1 MLRYVLASVL
11 VLGSLAMSVGDTF
24 GQANHDANPKK
35 AKFNKKVNIGEQ
47 AADWKDLP
55 GTDGE
60 THSLAD
66 YEKADVL
73 VIAFTCNHCPVANAY
88 EQRFNKLIETYGD
101 KKVKLVAISVS
112 DSEVDSLENM
122 KKRSQEKN
130 YKFDYL
136 QDLTQDSARAYGA
149 LVTPH
154 VFVLDKGRKIA
165 YMGAFDDSM
174 NPAQVEKHYVRDAV
188 SALLEGNRPEIQ
200 ESLQFGCGI
209 EYKRK

>member
-1 MLRYVLASVL
+1 MIRYLLTSLLVAGLMTMNSVET
-11 VLGSLAMSVGDTF
+11 SA
-24 GQANHDANPKK
+24 
-35 AKFNKKVNIGEQ
+35 AKFNKKVDIGDK
-47 AADWKDLP
+47 AGDWKDLS
-55 GTDGE
+55 GTDGKK
-60 THSLAD
+60 HSLSD

-88 EQRFNKLIETYGD
+88 EERFNKLAETYKD
-101 KKVKLVAISVS
+101 KKVQLIAISVS
-112 DSEVDSLENM
+112 ESEVDSLENM
-122 KKRSQEKN
+122 TTRAKDKS

-136 QDLTQDSARAYGA
+136 QDLSQETARAYGA

-154 VFVLDKGRKIA
+154 LFVLDKDRKIA

-174 NPAQVEKHYVRDAV
+174 NPAQVEKHYVMDAV
-188 SALLEGNRPEIQ
+188 KALVDGKQPEIK

>member
-1 MLRYVLASVL
+1 MTRFFLAAALASC
-11 VLGSLAMSVGDTF
+11 VLGLNAGAASA
-24 GQANHDANPKK
+24 
-35 AKFNKKVNIGEQ
+35 AKFNKKVDVGDTPAE
-47 AADWKDLP
+47 WKDLE
-55 GTDGE
+55 GIDGK

-66 YEKADVL
+66 YKKADVL

-88 EQRFNKLIETYGD
+88 VDRFNKLAEKYGE
-101 KKVKLVAISVS
+101 KKVRFVAINVS
-112 DSEVDSLENM
+112 DSPVDSMDNM
-122 KKRSQEKN
+122 IKRAKDKG

-136 QDLTQDSARAYGA
+136 QDLSQDSARAYGA

-154 VFVLDKGRKIA
+154 LFVLDKDRKIA

-174 NPAQVEKHYVRDAV
+174 NPAEVEKHYVRDAV
-188 SALLEGNRPEIQ
+188 DALLAGKKPEVK